1 MLCLGRCCAAAA
13 AALLADKSIGI
24 EYCQK
29 IAEKVSP
36 IVLVMTYS
44 FCHIN
49 YDLFPINCVIFNKIP
64 HTVYEIQMLKN
75 DTVVLRRH
83 SQHRFDSQLGGQ
95 FVLKV
100 ATIFTNT
107 RP

>member
-36 IVLVMTYS
+36 IVLVT
-44 FCHIN
+44 
-49 YDLFPINCVIFNKIP
+49 IP
-64 HTVYEIQMLKN
+64 
-75 DTVVLRRH
+75 
-83 SQHRFDSQLGGQ
+83 
-95 FVLKV
+95 
-100 ATIFTNT
+100 
-107 RP
+107 